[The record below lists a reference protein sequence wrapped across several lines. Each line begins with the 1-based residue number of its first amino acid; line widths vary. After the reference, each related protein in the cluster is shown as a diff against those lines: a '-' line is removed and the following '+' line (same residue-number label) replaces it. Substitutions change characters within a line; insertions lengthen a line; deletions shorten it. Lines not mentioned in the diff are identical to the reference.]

1 MLKYVDR
8 TMAVILGLG
17 AAIGHT
23 YGSLVSYSDQPK
35 TLLWSLSASVF
46 GALLGVLQFLRSL
59 RPEDRTLARI
69 LIVPTLCWAAL
80 SVEFGILI
88 GNPLDPR
95 VLLFVVVC
103 LGLTFFGLQTARG
116 RGLAGQIQ

>member
-1 MLKYVDR
+1 
-8 TMAVILGLG
+8 
-17 AAIGHT
+17 
-23 YGSLVSYSDQPK
+23 
-35 TLLWSLSASVF
+35 
-46 GALLGVLQFLRSL
+46 
-59 RPEDRTLARI
+59 
-69 LIVPTLCWAAL
+69 
-80 SVEFGILI
+80 VEFGILI